1 MRPEAAL
8 VVGGFGSIG
17 AAVSKRLA
25 GDGFAVHKTSRT
37 PQDGAIVLEVGYPQE
52 QLRAIVADL
61 PELDVVVWA
70 QGTNTNDTVGALD
83 LARSRRVI
91 EGNLL
96 LVAETLD
103 ALVAARR
110 LRRGARL
117 VVVSSVWEVVAR
129 PGKFSYTV
137 SKAGLG
143 GLVRAA
149 ALDLAPAGV
158 LINAVLP
165 GVVDTPM
172 TRKMLSVEQVAAAEA
187 ATGFGRLV
195 DLPAVT
201 GTVAFLCSSS
211 NTAITGQSVAVD
223 LGFSVARSL

>member
-1 MRPEAAL
+1 MTGTAL
-8 VVGGFGSIG
+8 VVGGLGSIG
-17 AAVSKRLA
+17 SAIGDRLA
-25 GDGFAVHKTSRT
+25 CDGFAVLPTSRSARE
-37 PQDGAIVLEVGYPQE
+37 GVVGLDVGDPE
-52 QLRAIVADL
+52 THRRAVIAQL

-70 QGTNTNDTVGALD
+70 QGANTNDAVGALD
-83 LARSRRVI
+83 LARSREVI

-96 LVAETLD
+96 FVAETLD
-103 ALVAARR
+103 ALVATSR

-117 VVVSSVWEVVAR
+117 VVVSSVWQVVAR

-149 ALDLAPAGV
+149 ALDLAAAGV

-172 TRKMLSVEQVAAAEA
+172 TRDMLAADQIAAAEA

-195 DLPAVT
+195 DLCAVT
-201 GTVAFLCSSS
+201 GTVAFLCSAS
-211 NTAITGQSVAVD
+211 NTAVTGQSIAVD
-223 LGFSVARSL
+223 LGFSLARSL